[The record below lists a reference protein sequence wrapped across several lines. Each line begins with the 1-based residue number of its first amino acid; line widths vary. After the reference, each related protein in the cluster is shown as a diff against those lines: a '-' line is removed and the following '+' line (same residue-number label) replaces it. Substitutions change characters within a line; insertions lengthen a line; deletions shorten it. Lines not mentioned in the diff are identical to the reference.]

1 MRAGRAKR
9 SAGTLAAITRHDGA
23 RTVPEERYRALTLH
37 ADSPDTVLVA
47 RNAVRSA
54 LTDWDLAGLAEDAR
68 LVVSELV
75 GNVVNH
81 AVADERLARPGAPRR
96 IDIRLTKWPKWF
108 FLSVAD
114 EDSSPPTFP
123 LGEPFSP
130 QLAHGL
136 PEAVLP
142 DSGRGLLIIHRLV
155 DALWWVPE
163 EAGGKTIFC
172 RFDLGD
178 RCAEG
183 SV

>member
-1 MRAGRAKR
+1 MGAGRAKR
-9 SAGTLAAITRHDGA
+9 SAGNLAAITRHDGA
-23 RTVPEERYRALTLH
+23 RTVPVERYRALTLH

-47 RNAVRSA
+47 RNAVRGA
-54 LTDWDLAGLAEDAR
+54 LTDWGLAGLAEDAR

-96 IDIRLTKWPKWF
+96 IDITLTKWPKWF

-130 QLAHGL
+130 QLAQGL

-163 EAGGKTIFC
+163 EGGGKTIFC

-178 RCAEG
+178 RCADG